1 MKERSVGREN
11 RHQYLFPPSQLRELA
26 ADTISIKTNKEQCQ
40 KRGGTVLYFT
50 SSSSKERS
58 LLQPYIAI
66 DNDQEQ
72 SNEELATYSCLWTK
86 AAVKSKYKP
95 TKHKEVD

>member
-1 MKERSVGREN
+1 LTGS
-11 RHQYLFPPSQLRELA
+11 FRELA

-40 KRGGTVLYFT
+40 KRGGTVLYCT
-50 SSSSKERS
+50 PSGSKERS

-72 SNEELATYSCLWTK
+72 SNEELATYSLSMGGGSSRK
-86 AAVKSKYKP
+86 KI
-95 TKHKEVD
+95 